1 MFLSSVAFSYFISMS
16 GISPVGSSSC
26 YGLFIGYV
34 QGSLVLRQCAN
45 FLRLVSAVAT
55 DVSPNISTK
64 EFKIHD
70 NNNCDNEYDNLKYDS
85 VHDMH
90 SDRILPRKKFCS
102 RTPGITLT

>member
-1 MFLSSVAFSYFISMS
+1 MFLSSVAFSYFLSMS

-26 YGLFIGYV
+26 YGLFIGYI
-34 QGSLVLRQCAN
+34 QGSHVLRQCAN

-90 SDRILPRKKFCS
+90 SDRIPPCAAQEEILLS
-102 RTPGITLT
+102 